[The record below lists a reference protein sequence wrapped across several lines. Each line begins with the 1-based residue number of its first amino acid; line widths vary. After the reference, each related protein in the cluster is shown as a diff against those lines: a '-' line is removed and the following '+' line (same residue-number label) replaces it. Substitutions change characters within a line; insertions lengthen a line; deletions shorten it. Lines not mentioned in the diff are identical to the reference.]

1 VTVPVLLGAFAAGA
15 GLLALWIDARFPSLA
30 PGFRVVVIHV
40 GVAIVIAQL
49 IVPFLGNV
57 GPLEGRFGVM
67 LMLFAIALPALIY
80 CFLTSVWV
88 IKVAQGAMR
97 RYR

>member
-1 VTVPVLLGAFAAGA
+1 
-15 GLLALWIDARFPSLA
+15 
-30 PGFRVVVIHV
+30 
-40 GVAIVIAQL
+40 L
-49 IVPFLGNV
+49 IVPFLENV
-57 GPLEGRFGVM
+57 GPLEGRVGVM